1 MIDHQLKYKHAE
13 KTTLSQLVMR
23 WQKIIRVNTTKN
35 INVAHLTN
43 VKISNILI
51 KFGIIKYSVQQRERE
66 RERDFKIIIHLCEKK
81 HFWSLFDNSNLIKV

>member
-1 MIDHQLKYKHAE
+1 
-13 KTTLSQLVMR
+13 MR
-23 WQKIIRVNTTKN
+23 WKKIIRVNTTKN

-66 RERDFKIIIHLCEKK
+66 RGGGILKL
-81 HFWSLFDNSNLIKV
+81 

>member
-1 MIDHQLKYKHAE
+1 MIDHQLKYKHA
-13 KTTLSQLVMR
+13 KKKNPTISQLVMR
-23 WQKIIRVNTTKN
+23 WKKIIRVNTTKN

-66 RERDFKIIIHLCEKK
+66 GGF
-81 HFWSLFDNSNLIKV
+81 

>member
-23 WQKIIRVNTTKN
+23 WQKIIRVNTAKN

-66 RERDFKIIIHLCEKK
+66 KEILKL
-81 HFWSLFDNSNLIKV
+81 

>member
-1 MIDHQLKYKHAE
+1 
-13 KTTLSQLVMR
+13 MR
-23 WQKIIRVNTTKN
+23 WKKIIRVNNTKN

-66 RERDFKIIIHLCEKK
+66 RGGDFKIIIHVCEKNI
-81 HFWSLFDNSNLIKV
+81 FGLYLITVTF

>member
-1 MIDHQLKYKHAE
+1 
-13 KTTLSQLVMR
+13 MR
-23 WQKIIRVNTTKN
+23 WKKIIRVNTTKN

-66 RERDFKIIIHLCEKK
+66 RGDFKIVIHVCEKK
-81 HFWSLFDNSNLIKV
+81 NILGLYLITVTL

>member
-1 MIDHQLKYKHAE
+1 MAKNNKG
-13 KTTLSQLVMR
+13 
-23 WQKIIRVNTTKN
+23 VNTTKN

-66 RERDFKIIIHLCEKK
+66 RDFKIIIHLCEKK
-81 HFWSLFDNSNLIKV
+81 TFLVFI

>member
-1 MIDHQLKYKHAE
+1 MIDHQLKYKHA
-13 KTTLSQLVMR
+13 KKPTLSQLVMR

-66 RERDFKIIIHLCEKK
+66 RDFKIIIHLCEKK
-81 HFWSLFDNSNLIKV
+81 TFLVFI